1 MSTPSHFEQKRAD
14 ANERYMGFAAQPAG
28 GGVINILTGQ
38 DLQNGVMPSESSQI
52 FQKRPM
58 FTNNC
63 ANCSKNVDLSMN
75 LSGFKKADGTTDG
88 TDNTS
93 TDWTSWLKSGLGAF
107 SSYET
112 ASTAQAQA
120 QAAADIEQAKAQ
132 QASAAAQKQAATD
145 AGVVSI
151 VSTWTVPIIIIGVVG
166 ISGMAAYLYFKK
178 KK

>member
-14 ANERYMGFAAQPAG
+14 ANEKYLGFAAQPAG

-38 DLQNGVMPSESSQI
+38 DLQTGVVPSQASQI

-58 FTNNC
+58 FTSNC
-63 ANCSKNVDLSMN
+63 SNCSKQVDLSMN
-75 LSGFKKADGTTDG
+75 LSGFKRADGTTDG
-88 TDNTS
+88 

-112 ASTAQAQA
+112 NATAQAQA
-120 QAAADIEQAKAQ
+120 DAAAAIEQAKAQ
-132 QASAAAQKQAATD
+132 QAAAAAQKQAATD

-151 VSTWTVPIIIIGVVG
+151 VTTWTVPIIIIGVLG
-166 ISGMAAYLYFKK
+166 ISGMAAYFYFKK

>member
-14 ANERYMGFAAQPAG
+14 ANEKYLGFAAQPAG

-38 DLQNGVMPSESSQI
+38 DLQTGVVPSQASQI

-58 FTNNC
+58 FTSNC
-63 ANCSKNVDLSMN
+63 SNCSKQVDLSMN
-75 LSGFKKADGTTDG
+75 LSGFKRADGT
-88 TDNTS
+88 
-93 TDWTSWLKSGLGAF
+93 DWKSWLKSGLGAF

-112 ASTAQAQA
+112 NATAQAQA
-120 QAAADIEQAKAQ
+120 EAAAAIEQAKAQ
-132 QASAAAQKQAATD
+132 QAAAAAQKQAATD

-151 VSTWTVPIIIIGVVG
+151 VTTWTVPIIIIGVLG
-166 ISGMAAYLYFKK
+166 ISGMAAYFYFKK